1 MSRFPLFALTLF
13 ALTASGCS
21 RDVLR
26 PVDAP
31 PAGDTRQVA
40 KIPHIDRTELDQMLQ
55 QAMMPDGWL
64 AVIGEGRKMVEVPD
78 GSVDALADAIA
89 MAGPNGVV
97 LLKAGTHTETGT
109 VQIPFRVH
117 LVGEEGAELVTSA
130 GGLENVE
137 PTPTVPALH
146 VLANYVQIQNITFRP
161 ASGDGNTAILIDG
174 ANHTTLF
181 RNRMAGYQFGI
192 IVARGDHSRIWSNT
206 IVTHGGWQTG
216 AIGNAFGITL
226 VNGSY
231 TSVMENDVTNS
242 LFGIWS
248 CGDRGTLAFNRA
260 SANFIGV
267 TFCTVPAGALQLPDG
282 SFIGADVSCRNWVA
296 VHNRTTQNLNVGFLV
311 IDNANNNTIADN
323 ESSDNGSYD
332 IELTGDTFRF
342 GFLTPASFDN
352 TFIAGAYTDIEV
364 KDCGNNNTIIG
375 GTLVDNNLEPCN

>member
-1 MSRFPLFALTLF
+1 MRSVGKPPPPFAFTVTLRVAQGRFAMSRFPLFALTLF

-130 GGLENVE
+130 GGLDGAR
-137 PTPTVPALH
+137 TPRPGELRADPEHHVPACVGRRQHRHPDRRRESHDAVPQSHGRLPVRDH
-146 VLANYVQIQNITFRP
+146 R
-161 ASGDGNTAILIDG
+161 G
-174 ANHTTLF
+174 A
-181 RNRMAGYQFGI
+181 R
-192 IVARGDHSRIWSNT
+192 
-206 IVTHGGWQTG
+206 
-216 AIGNAFGITL
+216 
-226 VNGSY
+226 
-231 TSVMENDVTNS
+231 
-242 LFGIWS
+242 
-248 CGDRGTLAFNRA
+248 
-260 SANFIGV
+260 
-267 TFCTVPAGALQLPDG
+267 
-282 SFIGADVSCRNWVA
+282 
-296 VHNRTTQNLNVGFLV
+296 
-311 IDNANNNTIADN
+311 
-323 ESSDNGSYD
+323 
-332 IELTGDTFRF
+332 
-342 GFLTPASFDN
+342 
-352 TFIAGAYTDIEV
+352 
-364 KDCGNNNTIIG
+364 
-375 GTLVDNNLEPCN
+375 